1 MKSVRASST
10 ATLSSTYYYY
20 RPQRSWGMVIF
31 SVACVKNSFHREGGL
46 PLCMRGYTP
55 QEQIPPGAD
64 PPQEQTPPPQ
74 EQTPPP
80 QEQTPPQCSA
90 SSEIRA
96 TSGRYASYWN
106 AYLLRERGAAKEDA
120 FERYNGQTL
129 KHNFYI
135 YLEFLL
141 FINLYSS
148 DSSLASRISIHNLEG
163 SLFKWANESR
173 PMVDRMDQPTI
184 FAHPY
189 SAVWGKLLKPE
200 LRRSE
205 HMNS

>member
-10 ATLSSTYYYY
+10 ATLSSTCYYYE
-20 RPQRSWGMVIF
+20 S
-31 SVACVKNSFHREGGL
+31 REL
-46 PLCMRGYTP
+46 RKRM
-55 QEQIPPGAD
+55 
-64 PPQEQTPPPQ
+64 
-74 EQTPPP
+74 
-80 QEQTPPQCSA
+80 
-90 SSEIRA
+90 
-96 TSGRYASYWN
+96 
-106 AYLLRERGAAKEDA
+106 LLYHIMG
-120 FERYNGQTL
+120 

-135 YLEFLL
+135 YVEFLL

-200 LRRSE
+200 LRRSQ
-205 HMNS
+205 HINS